1 MKLTKFGH
9 SCIRLENESSVLVLD
24 PGSESDVDAA
34 LHGAHAIL
42 ITHEH
47 ADHFDAE
54 RVMPHLESNQHL
66 EIFAPPTVAATIQD
80 KGSDLVGE
88 RVRIP
93 QVGEPLHIDGFTV
106 NVFGGQHALIHPLI
120 PVVTNFAYLIDGRV
134 FHPGDS
140 FTVPETVAK
149 SQLEMLLVPLQAPW
163 SKTSEVLDF
172 VTSVRAARAI
182 PIHDAM
188 INSSGRG
195 VIEKHVKTFSA
206 RFGTTYE
213 SIENGVT
220 IEL

>member
-1 MKLTKFGH
+1 MKLSKFGH
-9 SCIRLENESSVLVLD
+9 SCIRLEKDSGVLVLD
-24 PGSESDVDAA
+24 PGSESDVEAA
-34 LHGAHAIL
+34 VAGADAIL

-54 RVMPHLESNQHL
+54 RVMPLLEANPHL
-66 EIFAPPTVAATIQD
+66 EIFAPPSVAATIQD
-80 KGSDLVGE
+80 QGSDLVGE

-93 QVGEPLHIDGFTV
+93 QVGEPLEINGFAV

-120 PVVTNFAYLIDGRV
+120 PVVTNFAYLIDGKV

-149 SQLEMLLVPLQAPW
+149 SQLDVLLVPLQAPW

-188 INSSGRG
+188 INDRGRG
-195 VIEKHVKTFSA
+195 VIEKHVKTFAA
-206 RFGTTYE
+206 RFGTSYE
-213 SIENGVT
+213 SLQNGASL
-220 IEL
+220 EL